1 MRDLKPKLFSVMKN
15 YNKDQFVKDLISGII
30 VAIIALPLS
39 IALAIAS
46 GDASTP
52 SLETAASP
60 GMTLKA
66 VKVRSEI
73 NNNVIMRVRRKQGTD
88 WRTYGCLC
96 CNNMWNN

>member
-1 MRDLKPKLFSVMKN
+1 MRELKPKLFSVMKN

-52 SLETAASP
+52 SLEIAASP

-73 NNNVIMRVRRKQGTD
+73 NNNVIMRVIIFLIKYFIMTSAMV
-88 WRTYGCLC
+88 THVLY
-96 CNNMWNN
+96 

>member
-46 GDASTP
+46 GVSP
-52 SLETAASP
+52 EQGIYTAIIAGFFIALLGGS
-60 GMTLKA
+60 
-66 VKVRSEI
+66 
-73 NNNVIMRVRRKQGTD
+73 QGTD